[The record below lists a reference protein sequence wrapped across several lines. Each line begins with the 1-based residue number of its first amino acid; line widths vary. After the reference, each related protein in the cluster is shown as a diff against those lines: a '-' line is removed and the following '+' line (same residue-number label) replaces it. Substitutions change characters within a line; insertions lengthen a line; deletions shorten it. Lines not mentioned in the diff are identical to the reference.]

1 MWWFVAGIAVGGV
14 VTLTLLPG
22 SPAPFQWAAGRLD
35 DWIRPAVLAAAL
47 NVVLFVPIG
56 AIIALTGR
64 ARLLWI
70 APALSVVIE
79 TAQWVIPQR
88 NPSAWDVVLNT
99 TGAVVGYAVGWAVRR
114 VVLARR
120 AGASD
125 GIKVGSR
132 E

>member
-1 MWWFVAGIAVGGV
+1 M
-14 VTLTLLPG
+14 TLTLLPG

-88 NPSAWDVVLNT
+88 NPSVWDVVLNS
-99 TGAVVGYAVGWAVRR
+99 TGALVGYAVGWAIRRILLTRR
-114 VVLARR
+114 VAASEGSE
-120 AGASD
+120 AGT
-125 GIKVGSR
+125 R
-132 E
+132 P